1 MRKIMFKYRIPQIV
15 RWIYPNYTWKVKT
28 QSKVVYFTFD
38 DGPHPAITPWVLELL
53 KQYQAKATFF
63 VVGENITKF
72 PETFQQILKEG
83 HAVGNHTYNHLK
95 GWKTENNDYIHNF
108 LLCQELTQTHLFR
121 PPYGR
126 IKKQQAKAILKTH
139 QIIMWDRLSRDY
151 EDHLNIEESLQAM
164 KVLPAEGAIFVFHD
178 SEKAFNNLKVLLPEL
193 LSYFTNN
200 GYRFEPLNSRNQ

>member
-15 RWIYPNYTWKVKT
+15 TWIYPNYTWKVKT

-38 DGPHPAITPWVLELL
+38 DGPHPTITPWVLDLL

-72 PETFQQILKEG
+72 PETFQQIIQEG

-95 GWKTENNDYIHNF
+95 GWETKKEDYIDNF
-108 LLCQELTQTHLFR
+108 LLCQKLTQTNLFR

-126 IKKQQAKAILKTH
+126 IKKQQAKEILKTH

-151 EDHLNIEESLQAM
+151 ESYLNIEESLQAM
-164 KVLPAEGAIFVFHD
+164 KVLPAMGAIFVFHD
-178 SEKAFNNLKVLLPEL
+178 SDKAFNNLKVLLPGL
-193 LSYFTNN
+193 LSYFTSN
-200 GYRFEPLNSRNQ
+200 GYRFESLK